1 MLMGMLYHTIEVRAH
16 YSVST
21 VLVYYISAWASALL
35 VLLSWAMRRPLCVE
49 RVTVQIPALFLFIA
63 INKPVAES
71 EESIGAYLCYDKT
84 YIMAYSYVFPHV
96 VIMRRK

>member
-1 MLMGMLYHTIEVRAH
+1 M
-16 YSVST
+16 
-21 VLVYYISAWASALL
+21 YYISAWASALL
-35 VLLSWAMRRPLCVE
+35 VSTDRAMPEPQSVG